1 MKIMQRTQSLKYGKE
16 HMEEVIIKN
25 EVQSETKNETQGSI
39 SASKLKNFVE
49 RVERLEEQK
58 NNFLED
64 IREVYKEAA
73 SNGFDVATMKQIIKI
88 RKADMKKLE
97 EQEYLLDLYRSALGL

>member
-25 EVQSETKNETQGSI
+25 EAQSETKNETQGSI

-58 NNFLED
+58 NNFLVLTLKL
-64 IREVYKEAA
+64 R
-73 SNGFDVATMKQIIKI
+73 IKI
-88 RKADMKKLE
+88 VFLSGSRCMKLRLLAYLRKISF
-97 EQEYLLDLYRSALGL
+97 YLHMILR